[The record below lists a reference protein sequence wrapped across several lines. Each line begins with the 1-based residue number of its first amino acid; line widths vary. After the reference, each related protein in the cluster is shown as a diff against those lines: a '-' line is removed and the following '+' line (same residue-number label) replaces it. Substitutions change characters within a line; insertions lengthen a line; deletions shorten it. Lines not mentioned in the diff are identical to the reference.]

1 MLNYVQR
8 MAGFHDFSHNFVIKK
23 SLEGYRKQKA
33 KADSRIPITP
43 VILKKLIETLQHMNL
58 PEFTQILLKAMC
70 LLAFHAFLRVGEIT
84 QSGSKIFF
92 FFIAFSSVKF
102 LIIAGN
108 NPHAV
113 QLNMEQFKH
122 STGKSCHKLQIQC
135 NDKHPG
141 TFPVHALWDYCQIRG
156 SQPGSL
162 FCFLDGKSVSR
173 QFFTQH
179 LKLLLYWAGC
189 NNKNYKGHSFRI
201 GEASMG
207 ISNDRIQIM
216 GRWHSD
222 AFEKYVRIPL
232 LNL

>member
-1 MLNYVQR
+1 
-8 MAGFHDFSHNFVIKK
+8 
-23 SLEGYRKQKA
+23 
-33 KADSRIPITP
+33 
-43 VILKKLIETLQHMNL
+43 
-58 PEFTQILLKAMC
+58 
-70 LLAFHAFLRVGEIT
+70 
-84 QSGSKIFF
+84 
-92 FFIAFSSVKF
+92 
-102 LIIAGN
+102 
-108 NPHAV
+108 
-113 QLNMEQFKH
+113 MEQFKH

-207 ISNDRIQIM
+207 ISDDRTQIM
-216 GRWHSD
+216 GRRHSD